1 MGKDRRARQT
11 AVARDIGLGALLR
24 AYRERALLTQED
36 LAERTGLST
45 RTIRRLESD
54 QLRRPRLATVR
65 ALAGQL
71 NLSSAEQTRLA
82 SGAWSGAP
90 ADAPADPP
98 PIRLIPPYQKVMM
111 QTQGGHQVILDDTPG
126 IGGITLQTATGQR
139 VVLSARGVE
148 IDNGMGASIK
158 LTGAL
163 VQVNNG
169 ALEVT

>member
-1 MGKDRRARQT
+1 LTPIEPDVGP
-11 AVARDIGLGALLR
+11 GASLR

-45 RTIRRLESD
+45 RTIRRLESG
-54 QLRRPRLATVR
+54 QLRRPRLATIR
-65 ALAGQL
+65 ALASQL
-71 NLSSAEQTRLA
+71 GLSAAEQSRLA
-82 SGAWSGAP
+82 AGGARPGSSH
-90 ADAPADPP
+90 
-98 PIRLIPPYQKVMM
+98 QKVMM
-111 QTQGGHQVILDDTPG
+111 QTRGGHQVILDDTPG

-139 VVLSARGVE
+139 VVLSVLGIE
-148 IDNGMGASIK
+148 IDNGMGASIR

>member
-1 MGKDRRARQT
+1 M
-11 AVARDIGLGALLR
+11 LR

-54 QLRRPRLATVR
+54 QLRRPRLATIR
-65 ALAGQL
+65 ALASQL
-71 NLSSAEQTRLA
+71 GLSSAEQIRLA
-82 SGAWSGAP
+82 GSP
-90 ADAPADPP
+90 AEPTPVWLATPH
-98 PIRLIPPYQKVMM
+98 QKVMM

-126 IGGITLQTATGQR
+126 IGGITLQTATGQKI
-139 VVLSARGVE
+139 VLSARGVE